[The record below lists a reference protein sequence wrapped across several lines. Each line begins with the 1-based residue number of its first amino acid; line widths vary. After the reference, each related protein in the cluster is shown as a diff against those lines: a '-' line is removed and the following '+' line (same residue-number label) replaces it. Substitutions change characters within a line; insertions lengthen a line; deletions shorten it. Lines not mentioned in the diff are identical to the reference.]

1 MSNEIVHATK
11 LAALKIRLPL
21 AAFAGMIAVYAPTSL
36 AYVGPGAG
44 LGMLAS
50 LFAILLAVVATI
62 VGLVLWP
69 IRKFSRRNKPS
80 AAEVERSAVKAPDD
94 DGRRPN

>member
-1 MSNEIVHATK
+1 MSRDAVSGIF
-11 LAALKIRLPL
+11 AAAAAAL
-21 AAFAGMIAVYAPTSL
+21 AAFAPQAF

-50 LFAILLAVVATI
+50 LLAVLLAVVATI

-69 IRKFSRRNKPS
+69 IRKLSRRKKAAAGDDAGQAKP
-80 AAEVERSAVKAPDD
+80 EDPPRQ
-94 DGRRPN
+94 